1 MRFVEESNNCKN
13 PFEKFSRL
21 RTELN
26 RFLVSIPFVSNRVL
40 TLTTGVWKRN
50 SRRFVKSITRS
61 ALDVW
66 FTELISL

>member
-1 MRFVEESNNCKN
+1 MEESNNCKQ

-40 TLTTGVWKRN
+40 TLTTGVWKQN
-50 SRRFVKSITRS
+50 SRRFVKSIIRS
-61 ALDVW
+61 ALNDC
-66 FTELISL
+66 FTELISV